1 MKLKKITAAA
11 LALAMCSS
19 MLLTSCGGKSK
30 GAGQGKEI
38 EEMLEDTYGG
48 RFTLTD
54 TVAYRPGIY
63 FIQSPVVS
71 HYEYHYKWDQFKG
84 EDIVVTTKDGGYQTT
99 LNYFLYRPELEEY
112 FTAEL
117 EKKFP
122 GGVVAPYLCVAWGHG
137 ETELEEFDFDDALD
151 EWELNYMCILAVDDV
166 NDHKAIEKAIEEV
179 FGDYSFNVEVHIA
192 SKSDVEDLAR
202 KVNPDKEGLMLYTY
216 YENKLPSH
224 DYYCYSCNLK
234 VITGRSGWFHR

>member
-1 MKLKKITAAA
+1 MKSKKIMAAA

-54 TVAYRPGIY
+54 TVAYRPAIY

-99 LNYFLYRPELEEY
+99 LNYDLFRPELEEY
-112 FTAEL
+112 FTTEL

-122 GGVVAPYLCVAWGHG
+122 GGVYAPYLCVAWGHG
-137 ETELEEFDFDDALD
+137 ESELEEFDFDDALD
-151 EWELNYMCILAVDDV
+151 EWELKYMCILAVDDV

-179 FGDYSFNVEVHIA
+179 FGDYSFTVEVHIG
-192 SKSDVEDLAR
+192 SKSDVEALTQKADP
-202 KVNPDKEGLMLYTY
+202 NKEGLMLYTY

-224 DYYCYSCNLK
+224 EYYCYSCNLK
-234 VITGRSGWFHR
+234 VITGRSGWFHK

>member
-1 MKLKKITAAA
+1 MKFKKITAAA

-71 HYEYHYKWDQFKG
+71 HYEYTYKWDQ
-84 EDIVVTTKDGGYQTT
+84 YS
-99 LNYFLYRPELEEY
+99 LN
-112 FTAEL
+112 T
-117 EKKFP
+117 
-122 GGVVAPYLCVAWGHG
+122 C
-137 ETELEEFDFDDALD
+137 
-151 EWELNYMCILAVDDV
+151 C
-166 NDHKAIEKAIEEV
+166 
-179 FGDYSFNVEVHIA
+179 
-192 SKSDVEDLAR
+192 
-202 KVNPDKEGLMLYTY
+202 LMV
-216 YENKLPSH
+216 S
-224 DYYCYSCNLK
+224 
-234 VITGRSGWFHR
+234 V